1 VPAGGRRKVFL
12 LMAESLFDLAVKG
25 NDIKTKSMK
34 DRVALATCEDRGIKV
49 GKEHNPAKAYT
60 VVDPFVAWV
69 FDEDTDDKIA
79 HDLRPFLDDE
89 GEGGGGG
96 GGGAFAADAEGGK
109 TPAAQINL
117 EEEGQR
123 IATLIRDRDALV
135 AANEAKQKARK
146 ERVKELAQ
154 KEKEVLTMTTRS
166 SARPPA
172 PPTIFQ
178 QAQQRGLT
186 RSHSHA
192 PTLAGRGQ
200 HEQGN

>member
-1 VPAGGRRKVFL
+1 
-12 LMAESLFDLAVKG
+12 
-25 NDIKTKSMK
+25 MK

-89 GEGGGGG
+89 GGGGGGG

-154 KEKEVLTMTTRS
+154 KEKEVSPSPYHDYTIQRAALCAAYHFSAGSAARTHPLT
-166 SARPPA
+166 
-172 PPTIFQ
+172 
-178 QAQQRGLT
+178 LT
-186 RSHSHA
+186 RTHA
-192 PTLAGRGQ
+192 CRTWTA
-200 HEQGN
+200 